1 MRAFGWMIV
10 AGSVLSTAIA
20 VAAEREPAAPRAA
33 EMQPRFLSQGQYLVL
48 PAYSALGQE
57 SVQKQI
63 ELVPEQK
70 EKLREISRKYVEEIQ
85 GVGRLDWSKWGELSQ
100 EERKAKTDE
109 MQKRYS
115 DATAVAKKAI
125 EDVLL
130 PHQIDKLKQL
140 EFRSRASS
148 LLYAPNVIEQIGLTE
163 EQKNQLRQLR
173 EEQQKKMAALMEETM
188 DKTLELLNAEQRQKL
203 EEMSN
208 RPWQGF
214 QWGGGGGRRP

>member
-1 MRAFGWMIV
+1 MRALIGTII
-10 AGSVLSTAIA
+10 AGVLMPAALA
-20 VAAEREPAAPRAA
+20 VAAEREAAPRTVEGA
-33 EMQPRFLSQGQYLVL
+33 PRFLAQSQYLML
-48 PAYSALGQE
+48 PAYSALAQE

-70 EKLREISRKYVEEIQ
+70 EKLREISRKYLEEIQ
-85 GVGRLDWSKWGELSQ
+85 GTGRIDWSKWGEMSQ
-100 EERKAKTDE
+100 EERKAKTEE

-115 DATAVAKKAI
+115 DAQASAKKAI
-125 EDVLL
+125 EEVLL
-130 PHQIDKLKQL
+130 PHQIDKLKQI
-140 EFRSRASS
+140 EFRNRASS

-163 EQKNQLRQLR
+163 EQRNKLKQLR

-188 DKTLELLNAEQRQKL
+188 EKTLDVLNDEQRKKL

-214 QWGGGGGRRP
+214 QWGGGQRP